1 MKNFVIF
8 IIVFLGHS
16 SLFAKGIELN
26 CKSNYA
32 PCNDCNEELT
42 IFPKKEFSTD
52 PGSLDIEA
60 NNSEILGSDMY
71 HFSGDVILKSDSYI
85 LSSDSVKVLTSDE
98 STIANGNVQ
107 FQDESFLIAGDELRV
122 IKDDDGISANA
133 LNAKYQDI
141 SIDSIGAK
149 GSGKSISKTK
159 HKVLIDDAIYTLC
172 PVNNNDWVVKSKS
185 LDLNLKKNRGYAK
198 NSRIEFFGIPILYVP
213 RYSFVLKG
221 RGSGF
226 LSPTYQTF
234 NLSLI
239 HI

>member
-16 SLFAKGIELN
+16 SLFAQGIELN

-85 LSSDSVKVLTSDE
+85 LSGDSVKVLTTDE

-107 FQDESFLIAGDELRV
+107 FQDESFLIAGDEL
-122 IKDDDGISANA
+122 I
-133 LNAKYQDI
+133 
-141 SIDSIGAK
+141 
-149 GSGKSISKTK
+149 
-159 HKVLIDDAIYTLC
+159 
-172 PVNNNDWVVKSKS
+172 VKK
-185 LDLNLKKNRGYAK
+185 
-198 NSRIEFFGIPILYVP
+198 
-213 RYSFVLKG
+213 
-221 RGSGF
+221 
-226 LSPTYQTF
+226 
-234 NLSLI
+234 LSL
-239 HI
+239 